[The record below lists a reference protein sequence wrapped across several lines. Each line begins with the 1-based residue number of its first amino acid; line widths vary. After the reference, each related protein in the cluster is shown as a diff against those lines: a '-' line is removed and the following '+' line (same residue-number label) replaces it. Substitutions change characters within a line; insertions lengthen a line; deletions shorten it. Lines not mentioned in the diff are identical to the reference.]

1 MESALE
7 LRACVLLMLQL
18 YQDVVVMLHD
28 YIPKLC
34 LDVLRRPRHSIL
46 LIEDAMVL
54 LHTFRDWVPRDT
66 TSLPRKPRGLH
77 GHVVASEVCNIDYLW
92 SLWHNLCR

>member
-46 LIEDAMVL
+46 YQTPL
-54 LHTFRDWVPRDT
+54 T
-66 TSLPRKPRGLH
+66 
-77 GHVVASEVCNIDYLW
+77 
-92 SLWHNLCR
+92 